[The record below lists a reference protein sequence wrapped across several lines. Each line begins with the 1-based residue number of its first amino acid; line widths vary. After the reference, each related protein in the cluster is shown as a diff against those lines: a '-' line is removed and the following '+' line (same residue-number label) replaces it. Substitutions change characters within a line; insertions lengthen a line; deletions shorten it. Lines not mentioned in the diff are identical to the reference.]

1 MKHVLLSISI
11 LLSFLPFTSKS
22 VNAQEVI
29 DSIDDEVTVQEIT
42 DTADGIEGTTLDEE
56 LLQQEGIKLSFG
68 QILLA
73 IIAPISFIFMAY
85 YIIKKFKL

>member
-1 MKHVLLSISI
+1 MKHILLSIYI
-11 LLSFLPFTSKS
+11 LLSFFPFTYKS

-29 DSIDDEVTVQEIT
+29 NSIDDEVTAEEIT
-42 DTADGIEGTTLDEE
+42 DTADETEKTTLDEE
-56 LLQQEGIKLSFG
+56 LLQQEGVKLSFG

-73 IIAPISFIFMAY
+73 ILAPISFIFMAY